1 MDVHKQISWSFSQLR
16 AFRIVAEYSSFT
28 KAAEQMEVTQPYIS
42 GQISSLE
49 ARVGAPLFNRVG
61 RRAYLNAAGK
71 MFLPYAI
78 AILDRVRDADRAI
91 DAFRGLSSGYVTIAA
106 SSTPGAYILP
116 RILRQFL
123 SDYPGIRI
131 TVHIKDQLH
140 VEQLLLRQEAEIGV
154 IASEPASP
162 ELEPRLLGI
171 DRVLLIC
178 SPDHRLNR
186 GVPIHLRE
194 LENECLIVREETSG
208 TRILTEQEFKKANL
222 SPLSK
227 IEFTNNDAIK
237 EAVME
242 GLGVAFVSQRS
253 VRTDLKSRNLV
264 AIPIEDYSAARPLML
279 LTNAGQPLSP
289 AATVLRNLI
298 VADAARDEAQQ

>member
-1 MDVHKQISWSFSQLR
+1 MDASKQIPWSFSQLR

-28 KAAEQMEVTQPYIS
+28 RAAEQMEVTQPYVS

-49 ARVGAPLFNRVG
+49 SRVGVALFNRVG

-78 AILDRVRDADRAI
+78 AILERLRDADRAVEE
-91 DAFRGLSSGYVTIAA
+91 FRDLSIGYVTIAA

-123 SDYPGIRI
+123 TDHPGIRI

-140 VEQLLLRQEAEIGV
+140 VEQLLLRHEAEIGV
-154 IASEPASP
+154 IASEPLSP
-162 ELEPRLLGI
+162 DLDSVLLGI

-178 SPDHRLNR
+178 NPEHRLHR

-208 TRILTEQEFKKANL
+208 TRILTEQELRKTNVK
-222 SPLSK
+222 PRSK
-227 IEFTNNDAIK
+227 IEFSNNDAIK

-253 VRTDLKSRNLV
+253 IRTDLKSRNLIS
-264 AIPIEDYSAARPLML
+264 IPIEDYSAARPLML

-289 AATVLRNLI
+289 AAGALRNLI
-298 VADAARDEAQQ
+298 VSDAANDETLP